1 METRTST
8 YKQARGVGQMAQKE
22 NVIDVEDDVDSDYL
36 NAYCKLESIYKRI
49 KVRRTSV
56 QSIVKAYESYAEWMF
71 SKEMV
76 PKSLTLWA
84 KDKSD
89 FQASMSAL
97 EDLDDELATKY
108 NVPT

>member
-8 YKQARGVGQMAQKE
+8 YKQARTLGGAQKE
-22 NVIDVEDDVDSDYL
+22 NVIDVEEVDADYL
-36 NAYCKLESIYKRI
+36 NAYDKLESIYKRI

-84 KDKSD
+84 RDKSD
-89 FQASMSAL
+89 FQASMSVL
-97 EDLDDELATKY
+97 EDLDDELAQKY